1 LPGKK
6 HTDEMIG
13 DAMREAGM
21 LLWVF
26 TPLYEIF
33 EPKPHSWIMLLA
45 LLGVGTALL
54 VVGIQVER
62 RRDD

>member
-1 LPGKK
+1 
-6 HTDEMIG
+6 MIG